1 MRLRATRVQVP
12 WPGPLA
18 RRIRPIAALSG
29 GLAVVLALAGCNPFS
44 GLSSNSSS
52 STITVAAVPGVNN
65 ANLFLAAH
73 NGYFSRAGVTVK
85 IERFPSFTKEL
96 TALNQGQVDVIS
108 ADYGEMLFQ
117 QANLKP
123 IYQILA
129 DGYDAAPGVVEI
141 LTLPDSPVKSP
152 TQLAGLTIPVPNVD
166 QVDAGPGVPN
176 TLALASATSVLQSD
190 GVNLA
195 AVTWK
200 PMTQLQEINQ
210 LISKKVPAV
219 LLTGTGVYAAEHD
232 GAVELVDSC
241 SGPTS
246 NIPLDGFFT
255 TTSWLK
261 EEAKN
266 HSDAPAKFQQGI
278 YAADA
283 AAAMTGP
290 IQSVLPL
297 WLKGIGEQEADL
309 VTTGTYPLSTIVAN
323 VQRTA
328 GLVALEGMTP
338 RDIDVSTMIVR

>member
-1 MRLRATRVQVP
+1 
-12 WPGPLA
+12 LA
-18 RRIRPIAALSG
+18 RRIRPIATLSG

-65 ANLFLAAH
+65 ANLFLAVH

-85 IERFPSFTKEL
+85 IERFTSFTKEL
-96 TALNQGQVDVIS
+96 TALDQGQVDVIS
-108 ADYGEMLFQ
+108 ADYGEMLYQ
-117 QANLKP
+117 QANGKP

-152 TQLAGLTIPVPNVD
+152 TQLAGQTIPVPNVD
-166 QVDAGPGVPN
+166 QVDAAAGVPN

-195 AVTWK
+195 AVTWE
-200 PMTQLQEINQ
+200 PMTQLQEIDQ

-232 GAVELVDSC
+232 GAVELVDAC

-266 HSDAPAKFQQGI
+266 HSNAPAAFQQGI

-283 AAAMTGP
+283 SAAMTGP

-323 VQRTA
+323 LQRTA

-338 RDIDVSTMIVR
+338 RDIDVSTMVVR

>member
-1 MRLRATRVQVP
+1 
-12 WPGPLA
+12 
-18 RRIRPIAALSG
+18 
-29 GLAVVLALAGCNPFS
+29 
-44 GLSSNSSS
+44 
-52 STITVAAVPGVNN
+52 
-65 ANLFLAAH
+65 
-73 NGYFSRAGVTVK
+73 
-85 IERFPSFTKEL
+85 
-96 TALNQGQVDVIS
+96 
-108 ADYGEMLFQ
+108 MLYQ
-117 QANLKP
+117 QANGKP

-152 TQLAGLTIPVPNVD
+152 TQLAGQTIPVPNVD
-166 QVDAGPGVPN
+166 QVDAAAGVPN

-195 AVTWK
+195 AVTWE
-200 PMTQLQEINQ
+200 PMTQLQEIDQ

-232 GAVELVDSC
+232 GAVELVDAC

-266 HSDAPAKFQQGI
+266 HSKAPAAFQQGI

-283 AAAMTGP
+283 SAAMTGP

-323 VQRTA
+323 LQRTA

-338 RDIDVSTMIVR
+338 RDIDVSTMVVR

>member
-1 MRLRATRVQVP
+1 MRLRATRVQAP

-18 RRIRPIAALSG
+18 RRIRPIATLSG

-65 ANLFLAAH
+65 ANLFLAVH

-85 IERFPSFTKEL
+85 IERFTSFTKEL
-96 TALNQGQVDVIS
+96 TALDQGQVDVIS
-108 ADYGEMLFQ
+108 ADYGEMLYQ
-117 QANLKP
+117 QANGKP

-152 TQLAGLTIPVPNVD
+152 TQLAGQTIPVPNVD
-166 QVDAGPGVPN
+166 QVDAAAGVPN

-195 AVTWK
+195 AVTWE
-200 PMTQLQEINQ
+200 PMTQLQEIDQ

-232 GAVELVDSC
+232 GAVELVDAC

-266 HSDAPAKFQQGI
+266 HSNDPAAFQQGI

-283 AAAMTGP
+283 SAAMTGP

-323 VQRTA
+323 LQRTA

-338 RDIDVSTMIVR
+338 RDIDVSTMVVR